1 MIIRGLLLGTTML
14 FVTTIAFAQVDPNEI
29 SKHLGLGTQSELSDS
44 KIASGLKQALQVG
57 AENAV
62 KLTGRPDGYF
72 GNEAIKILMPKNL
85 QPLEKGLRAMGQG
98 PKVDGFVLSMNRAA
112 EAAAP
117 AAKKIFGDAIL
128 AMSFDDARKIL
139 SGGDTA
145 ATDYFKSKTTEQLT
159 AAFRPVVEKTM
170 DENGVTR
177 QYEAL
182 AGQAQNIP
190 FMKSPSLDVTQY
202 VVSKALDGLFY
213 TLGQE
218 EKKIRQDPVAR
229 TTTLLKE
236 VFGK

>member
-1 MIIRGLLLGTTML
+1 MTIVRGFFLVSILLVFTRVSFSQT
-14 FVTTIAFAQVDPNEI
+14 DEI
-29 SKHLGLGTQSELSDS
+29 SRRLGLGNSSGLSDS
-44 KIASGLKQALQVG
+44 KVTSGLKEALRVG

-62 KLTGRPDGYF
+62 KLTGRRDGYF
-72 GNEAIKILMPKNL
+72 GNEAIKILMPNNL
-85 QPLEKGLRAMGQG
+85 RPVEKGLRAVGYG
-98 PKVDGFVLSMNRAA
+98 PKVDGFILSMNRSA

-128 AMSFDDARKIL
+128 SMSFEDARKIL

-145 ATDYFKSKTTEQLT
+145 ATDYFKNKTGSQLT

-170 DENGVTR
+170 NENSVTQ
-177 QYEAL
+177 QYNAL
-182 AGQAQNIP
+182 LGQAQSIP
-190 FMKSPSLDVTQY
+190 FMKSQSLDVTQY

-218 EKKIRQDPVAR
+218 EKKIRKDPMAR
-229 TTTLLKE
+229 TTSLLKE